1 MGDEFWK
8 KSISRKYL
16 KSLCK
21 ISLIVTILLYVFVE
35 FEIQYYLRFKKEQ
48 KKAFDKVSIFV

>member
-1 MGDEFWK
+1 MNFGK

-21 ISLIVTILLYVFVE
+21 ISLIVTILMYVFVE